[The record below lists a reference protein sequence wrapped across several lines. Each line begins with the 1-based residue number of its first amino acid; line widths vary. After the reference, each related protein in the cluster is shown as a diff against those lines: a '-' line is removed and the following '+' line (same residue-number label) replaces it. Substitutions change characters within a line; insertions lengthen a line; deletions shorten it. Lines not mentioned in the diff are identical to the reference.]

1 MLLLHDHPHE
11 ILFAILS
18 RQTESTTA
26 PVVWDSLQLCLM
38 DLNVVD
44 WTSVTDKSHAQSPT
58 HTWYRYSA
66 VVSSSRGRGT
76 CLHELLHDVLLTHEP
91 AKRQQHFTA
100 ASAQV
105 SRQGR
110 KLPQEEPTFLE
121 LHLHVHKQLICNRM
135 K

>member
-66 VVSSSRGRGT
+66 VVSSSRGEVHVCMNFCMMFSLHMSQPNASSISRLPVLRSRGRVANS
-76 CLHELLHDVLLTHEP
+76 LRKNP
-91 AKRQQHFTA
+91 RFWSSIFTYTNNS
-100 ASAQV
+100 SAT
-105 SRQGR
+105 G
-110 KLPQEEPTFLE
+110 
-121 LHLHVHKQLICNRM
+121 
-135 K
+135 